1 MLLFSYSIHI
11 ENTVYKWCGISWHSR
26 IWYWFSVLF
35 HSIVVLQAPSFSFLS
50 QHFGLSWVQGVKMC
64 AVLAV
69 SMLSVHGF
77 IRWRRCWIVL
87 VEYWQ
92 MTLAK
97 RICCMHNSISGISL
111 ITFTHTH
118 IHRSIIHPSLSSYSS
133 TINSRARIKWHYF
146 IPSRVFYWTEQET
159 DIL

>member
-1 MLLFSYSIHI
+1 MWNLLTFPDM
-11 ENTVYKWCGISWHSR
+11 
-26 IWYWFSVLF
+26 VLIFMVLFF
-35 HSIVVLQAPSFSFLS
+35 HSISSFCKHHQFHLS
-50 QHFGLSWVQGVKMC
+50 YSGCRVQEKSKC

-97 RICCMHNSISGISL
+97 RICCMHNIISGFSL
-111 ITFTHTH
+111 ITHTHPHSTHTNQ
-118 IHRSIIHPSLSSYSS
+118 PATSY
-133 TINSRARIKWHYF
+133 AQIKWHYF
-146 IPSRVFYWTEQET
+146 ISSRVFCWTEQET